1 MAVRFSG
8 ATRNLNTRTTWVN
21 DILRRLVALYAN
33 VDEELSRPLPDRR
46 HRRWLAALLT
56 FWQSGLE
63 QYR

>member
-8 ATRNLNTRTTWVN
+8 ATRNLDTRTTWVN

-46 HRRWLAALLT
+46 HRRWLAALLA
-56 FWQSGLE
+56 F
-63 QYR
+63 